1 MGNTSI
7 QTQSYR
13 AVDKDAGQSRSY
25 IIPFALLCSLF
36 FLWAVA
42 NNLNDILL
50 PQFQQAFT
58 LTNFQ
63 AGLIQSAFYFGYF
76 IIPIPAGIL
85 MKKLSY
91 KAGIITG
98 LFLYAFGAALFWP
111 AAEIMNYTLFLVGL
125 FIIAAGL
132 GCLETAANPFV
143 TVLGPESSGH
153 FRLNLAQTFN
163 SFGAIIAVVFDNT
176 EKVVGLVDECWRMGL
191 KILPPDINSGLYH
204 FHVNDDGEIVYGIGA
219 IKGVGEGPI
228 EAIIEARNNGGYFR
242 ELFDLCAR
250 TDIKKLNRRVL
261 EKLIMS
267 GAFDRLGPHR
277 AALMNSLG
285 DALKAADQHA
295 KAEAI
300 GQADMFGVLAEEPE
314 QIEQSYASC
323 QPWPEQVVLDGER
336 ETLGLYLT
344 GHPINQYLKE
354 IERYV
359 GGVRLKDM
367 HPTERGKVTTA
378 AGLVIAARVMVTKRG
393 NRIGICT
400 LDDRSGRLEVML
412 FTDALD
418 KYQQLLEKD
427 RILIVSGQ
435 VSFDDF
441 SGGLKMTAREVMDID
456 EAREKYARGLAISLT
471 DRQIDDQLLNRLR
484 QSLEP
489 HRSGTIPV
497 HLYYQRADARAR
509 LRFGAT
515 WRVSPSDRLLND
527 LRGLIGS
534 EQVELEF
541 D

>member
-163 SFGAIIAVVFDNT
+163 SFGAIIAVVFGQSLILSNVPHQSQDVLDKMSP
-176 EKVVGLVDECWRMGL
+176 EQLSAYKHSLVLSVQTPYM
-191 KILPPDINSGLYH
+191 I
-204 FHVNDDGEIVYGIGA
+204 IVA
-219 IKGVGEGPI
+219 I
-228 EAIIEARNNGGYFR
+228 
-242 ELFDLCAR
+242 
-250 TDIKKLNRRVL
+250 VL
-261 EKLIMS
+261 LVALLIMLTKFPALQS
-267 GAFDRLGPHR
+267 DNHSDAKQGSFSASLSRLARIRHWR
-277 AALMNSLG
+277 WA
-285 DALKAADQHA
+285 
-295 KAEAI
+295 
-300 GQADMFGVLAEEPE
+300 VLAQFCYVGAQTACWSYLIRYAVEEIPGMT
-314 QIEQSYASC
+314 A
-323 QPWPEQVVLDGER
+323 GFAAN
-336 ETLGLYLT
+336 YLT
-344 GHPINQYLKE
+344 GTWLISRFAPHKVLAAYALIAMALCLISAFAGGHVGLIALTLCSAFMSIQYPTIFSLGIKNLGQDTKYGSSF
-354 IERYV
+354 IV
-359 GGVRLKDM
+359 MTIIGG
-367 HPTERGKVTTA
+367 GIVTPVMGFVSDA
-378 AGLVIAARVMVTKRG
+378 AGNIPTAELIPALCFAVIFIFARF
-393 NRIGICT
+393 
-400 LDDRSGRLEVML
+400 RS
-412 FTDALD
+412 
-418 KYQQLLEKD
+418 Q
-427 RILIVSGQ
+427 
-435 VSFDDF
+435 
-441 SGGLKMTAREVMDID
+441 TA
-456 EAREKYARGLAISLT
+456 T
-471 DRQIDDQLLNRLR
+471 N
-484 QSLEP
+484 
-489 HRSGTIPV
+489 
-497 HLYYQRADARAR
+497 
-509 LRFGAT
+509 
-515 WRVSPSDRLLND
+515 
-527 LRGLIGS
+527 
-534 EQVELEF
+534 
-541 D
+541 